1 MTRSATALK
10 IHATTPALPAETRP
24 SRSRPVDLVFLSQKT
39 GGDRQI
45 ERDVLAL
52 LRSQVALIIQRAP
65 HATPDEVQQ
74 MACAIRG
81 AGRHVGAFA
90 VAQSAADLVRAG
102 AAEYRAAYAAFMEE
116 LATTADF
123 LKSLD

>member
-10 IHATTPALPAETRP
+10 MSATKPVMPSEPRP
-24 SRSRPVDLVFLSQKT
+24 SRTRPVDLVFLSQKT

-65 HATPDEVQQ
+65 HATRDEVRQ

-90 VAQSAADLVRAG
+90 VADSAAELARADEAG
-102 AAEYRAAYAAFMEE
+102 YRTAYAAFMDE
-116 LATTADF
+116 LVTTADF
-123 LKSLD
+123 LRSLD

>member
-10 IHATTPALPAETRP
+10 VHPTPPALQPETRP
-24 SRSRPVDLVFLSQKT
+24 SRTRPVDLVFLSQKT

-65 HATPDEVQQ
+65 HATPDEVRQ

-90 VAQSAADLVRAG
+90 VAESAAELVRAG
-102 AAEYRAAYAAFMEE
+102 EAGYRVAYAAFMDA

-123 LKSLD
+123 LRSLD